1 MCVFFCTFAENFNCT
16 MAFSRTYYRVAE
28 HLFAVECSDSAL
40 LSCMTNYEP
49 FAVEINNNLIQQ
61 HCAAIKSTPK
71 SHELFRG
78 PRTPCRDKDMECEK
92 HSTPIFTLSVEMEEA
107 KGEVHPINSRSL
119 SGTPQRQEVRGEE
132 WTHVL
137 TDNAEEDMPRIEV
150 YRSSLEDGAVRLQDA
165 SLQFRGGEWLF
176 RVAMVANA
184 PICCEM
190 ECSEDFT
197 QGVLHIVADC
207 QDVRFCIDNA
217 LMLLFAFRTAPLMTL
232 EMHAAVVVRPSLE
245 DGAVRL
251 QDASLSAPQKSAD
264 FSGTPLQDALTG
276 YREEAKGY
284 LFLGH
289 SGTGKSTHARQWLA
303 AFDDAWLLNDDNP
316 ILRVMEDGEVR
327 VYGSPWSGKT
337 PCYNNAY
344 ARVGGIIKLSQA
356 PHNKMR
362 ILSLPEAYAYMLSSA
377 SGLKMDRQMADYM
390 YESIKHVI
398 THVKCYHL
406 DCLPNTEAAE
416 VAQRGMV

>member
-1 MCVFFCTFAENFNCT
+1 MV
-16 MAFSRTYYRVAE
+16 RTYYRVAE

-49 FAVEINNNLIQQ
+49 FAVEINNNDNIDNISRQSYGE
-61 HCAAIKSTPK
+61 ADRSNESEI
-71 SHELFRG
+71 
-78 PRTPCRDKDMECEK
+78 RTPCRDKDMECEK
-92 HSTPIFTLSVEMEEA
+92 HSTPIFTLRVEMEEA
-107 KGEVHPINSRSL
+107 KGEVHSINSRSL
-119 SGTPQRQEVRGEE
+119 SGTPQRQEARGEE

-150 YRSSLEDGAVRLQDA
+150 YRAIRREGDEAR
-165 SLQFRGGEWLF
+165 EWLF

-197 QGVLHIVADC
+197 QGVLHIAADC
-207 QDVRFCIDNA
+207 QDLRFCIDNA

-245 DGAVRL
+245 DARGTSYRTPSGL
-251 QDASLSAPQKSAD
+251 QDA
-264 FSGTPLQDALTG
+264 TLQ
-276 YREEAKGY
+276 AKGY

-344 ARVGGIIKLSQA
+344 ARVGGIVKLSQA

-377 SGLKMDRQMADYM
+377 SGLKMDRQMADCM

-416 VAQRGMV
+416 VAQRGME

>member
-1 MCVFFCTFAENFNCT
+1 MCVFFATFAAEFNYS
-16 MAFSRTYYRVAE
+16 MALTRTYYRVAE
-28 HLFAVECSDSAL
+28 HLFAVECGDSAL
-40 LSCMTNYEP
+40 LQCMTNYEP
-49 FAVEINNNLIQQ
+49 FKQP
-61 HCAAIKSTPK
+61 TPNPSLK
-71 SHELFRG
+71 GRELDEG
-78 PRTPCRDKDMECEK
+78 
-92 HSTPIFTLSVEMEEA
+92 IFTLRVEGDKQKA
-107 KGEVHPINSRSL
+107 
-119 SGTPQRQEVRGEE
+119 RGEE
-132 WTHVL
+132 WAHVL

-150 YRSSLEDGAVRLQDA
+150 YQAKGERQKA
-165 SLQFRGGEWLF
+165 RGWLF

-197 QGVLHIVADC
+197 DGVLHITADC

-245 DGAVRL
+245 DARGTSYRTPSGL
-251 QDASLSAPQKSAD
+251 QDA
-264 FSGTPLQDALTG
+264 TLQ
-276 YREEAKGY
+276 AKGY

-289 SGTGKSTHARQWLA
+289 SGTGKSTHARMWLE
-303 AFDDAWLLNDDNP
+303 AFEDAWLLNDDNP

-344 ARVGGIIKLSQA
+344 ARVGGIVKLSQA
-356 PHNKMR
+356 PHNKIR
-362 ILSLPEAYAYMLSSA
+362 TLSLPEAYAYMLSSA
-377 SGLKMDRQMADYM
+377 SGLKMEKQMADCM
-390 YESIKHVI
+390 YETIKHVI

-406 DCLPNTEAAE
+406 ACLPNTEAAE

>member
-1 MCVFFCTFAENFNCT
+1 MRMCVFFCTFAENFNCT

-40 LSCMTNYEP
+40 LACMTNYLPFREP
-49 FAVEINNNLIQQ
+49 
-61 HCAAIKSTPK
+61 TPNPSLK
-71 SHELFRG
+71 GRELG
-78 PRTPCRDKDMECEK
+78 KE
-92 HSTPIFTLSVEMEEA
+92 IFTLRVEMEEA
-107 KGEVHPINSRSL
+107 KGE
-119 SGTPQRQEVRGEE
+119 RQIGEE

-165 SLQFRGGEWLF
+165 SLSAPQKSADFSGTPLQFRGREWLF

-197 QGVLHIVADC
+197 EGVLYIMPDC

-217 LMLLFAFRTAPLMTL
+217 LMLLYAFRTAPLMTL
-232 EMHAAVVVRPSLE
+232 EMHAAVVVKADRC
-245 DGAVRL
+245 AVRC
-251 QDASLSAPQKSAD
+251 QTA
-264 FSGTPLQDALTG
+264 ALLDRPNG
-276 YREEAKGY
+276 LIDQQELGY

-337 PCYNNAY
+337 PCYKNAY

-377 SGLKMDRQMADYM
+377 SGLKMDRKMADCM

-416 VAQRGMV
+416 VAARSATTRL

>member
-1 MCVFFCTFAENFNCT
+1 MVR
-16 MAFSRTYYRVAE
+16 SYYRVAE
-28 HLFAVECSDSAL
+28 HLFAVECSDGAL
-40 LSCMTNYEP
+40 LACMTNYEP
-49 FAVEINNNLIQQ
+49 FAVEINKNDNIDNVSRQSYGE
-61 HCAAIKSTPK
+61 ADRSNESEI
-71 SHELFRG
+71 
-78 PRTPCRDKDMECEK
+78 RTPCRDKDIECEK
-92 HSTPIFTLSVEMEEA
+92 HSAPIFTLRVEGDEA
-107 KGEVHPINSRSL
+107 RCEKAK
-119 SGTPQRQEVRGEE
+119 GEE

-150 YRSSLEDGAVRLQDA
+150 YHSPQPYTTLNNPIPHT
-165 SLQFRGGEWLF
+165 WLF

-197 QGVLHIVADC
+197 EGVLHILPDC

-232 EMHAAVVVRPSLE
+232 EMHAAVVVKEGR
-245 DGAVRL
+245 
-251 QDASLSAPQKSAD
+251 
-264 FSGTPLQDALTG
+264 
-276 YREEAKGY
+276 GY

-344 ARVGGIIKLSQA
+344 ARVGGIVKLSQA

-377 SGLKMDRQMADYM
+377 SGLKMDRQMADCM

-406 DCLPNTEAAE
+406 DCLPNTDAAE
-416 VAQRGMV
+416 VCWNGVV

>member
-1 MCVFFCTFAENFNCT
+1 MVR
-16 MAFSRTYYRVAE
+16 SYYRVAE
-28 HLFAVECSDSAL
+28 HLFAVECSDGAL
-40 LSCMTNYEP
+40 LSCMTNYLP
-49 FAVEINNNLIQQ
+49 FAVEINNNDNIDNISRQSYGE
-61 HCAAIKSTPK
+61 ADRSNE
-71 SHELFRG
+71 SEV
-78 PRTPCRDKDMECEK
+78 RTPCRDKDMECEK

-107 KGEVHPINSRSL
+107 KGKVHPINSQSL
-119 SGTPQRQEVRGEE
+119 SGTPQRQEARGEG

-150 YRSSLEDGAVRLQDA
+150 YHSSQSYTTLNNPIPHT
-165 SLQFRGGEWLF
+165 WLF

-197 QGVLHIVADC
+197 EGVLYIMPDC

-217 LMLLFAFRTAPLMTL
+217 LMLLYAFRTAPLMTL
-232 EMHAAVVVRPSLE
+232 EMHAAVVVR
-245 DGAVRL
+245 D
-251 QDASLSAPQKSAD
+251 
-264 FSGTPLQDALTG
+264 
-276 YREEAKGY
+276 EAKGY

>member
-1 MCVFFCTFAENFNCT
+1 MV
-16 MAFSRTYYRVAE
+16 RTYYRVAE

-49 FAVEINNNLIQQ
+49 FAVEIKNNDNIDNISRQSYGE
-61 HCAAIKSTPK
+61 ADRSNESEI
-71 SHELFRG
+71 
-78 PRTPCRDKDMECEK
+78 RTPCRDKDMECEK
-92 HSTPIFTLSVEMEEA
+92 HSAPIFTLSVEMEEA
-107 KGEVHPINSRSL
+107 KGE
-119 SGTPQRQEVRGEE
+119 RQIGEG

-165 SLQFRGGEWLF
+165 SLQFRGGGWLF

-197 QGVLHIVADC
+197 EGVLHILPDC
-207 QDVRFCIDNA
+207 QDIRFCIDNA

-232 EMHAAVVVRPSLE
+232 EMHAAVVVKEGR
-245 DGAVRL
+245 
-251 QDASLSAPQKSAD
+251 
-264 FSGTPLQDALTG
+264 
-276 YREEAKGY
+276 GY

-316 ILRVMEDGEVR
+316 IIRVMEDGEVR

-337 PCYNNAY
+337 PCYNNAH
-344 ARVGGIIKLSQA
+344 ARVGGIVKLSQA
-356 PHNKMR
+356 PHNK
-362 ILSLPEAYAYMLSSA
+362 IQTISLPEAYAYMLSSA
-377 SGLKMDRQMADYM
+377 SGLKMDRQMADCM

-406 DCLPNTEAAE
+406 DCLPNTDAAE
-416 VAQRGMV
+416 VCWNGVV

>member
-1 MCVFFCTFAENFNCT
+1 MVR
-16 MAFSRTYYRVAE
+16 SYYRVAE

-40 LSCMTNYEP
+40 LQYMKNYEP
-49 FAVEINNNLIQQ
+49 FAVEINNNDNIDNISRQSYGE
-61 HCAAIKSTPK
+61 ADRSNESEI
-71 SHELFRG
+71 
-78 PRTPCRDKDMECEK
+78 RTPCRDKDMECEK
-92 HSTPIFTLSVEMEEA
+92 HSTPIFTLRVEMEEA
-107 KGEVHPINSRSL
+107 KGERREAV
-119 SGTPQRQEVRGEE
+119 GEE

-150 YRSSLEDGAVRLQDA
+150 YKA
-165 SLQFRGGEWLF
+165 SGGWLL
-176 RVAMVANA
+176 RVAMVAKA
-184 PICCEM
+184 PISCEI
-190 ECSEDFT
+190 ECNEDFT
-197 QGVLHIVADC
+197 EGVLYIMPEC

-217 LMLLFAFRTAPLMTL
+217 LMLLFAFRTAPMMTL

-245 DGAVRL
+245 DARGTSYSLEDAPEAL
-251 QDASLSAPQKSAD
+251 QVK
-264 FSGTPLQDALTG
+264 GE
-276 YREEAKGY
+276 RREAKGEGRGY

-337 PCYNNAY
+337 PCYKNAY
-344 ARVGGIIKLSQA
+344 ARVGGIVKLSQA
-356 PHNKMR
+356 PHNKIR

-377 SGLKMDRQMADYM
+377 SGMKMDRHMADCM

-416 VAQRGMV
+416 VAQRGMVWDGVDGDRMV

>member
-1 MCVFFCTFAENFNCT
+1 MRMCVFFCTFAENFNCT

-28 HLFAVECSDSAL
+28 HLFAVECSDGAL
-40 LSCMTNYEP
+40 LASMTNYLP
-49 FAVEINNNLIQQ
+49 FAVEINNNDNIDNISRQSYGE
-61 HCAAIKSTPK
+61 ADRSNESEI
-71 SHELFRG
+71 
-78 PRTPCRDKDMECEK
+78 RTPCRDKDMECEK
-92 HSTPIFTLSVEMEEA
+92 HSTPIFTLRVEGDEA
-107 KGEVHPINSRSL
+107 RGDEA
-119 SGTPQRQEVRGEE
+119 RGEE

-150 YRSSLEDGAVRLQDA
+150 YRSSLEDARGASYSLEDA
-165 SLQFRGGEWLF
+165 SLQFRGGGWLF

-197 QGVLHIVADC
+197 DGVLHIAADC

-217 LMLLFAFRTAPLMTL
+217 LMLLFAFRTAPLKTL
-232 EMHAAVVVRPSLE
+232 EMHAAVVVKADRCAVGSQTATKSLLDHPYGLIDQQE
-245 DGAVRL
+245 L
-251 QDASLSAPQKSAD
+251 
-264 FSGTPLQDALTG
+264 
-276 YREEAKGY
+276 GY

-362 ILSLPEAYAYMLSSA
+362 KLSLPEAYAYMLSSA
-377 SGLKMDRQMADYM
+377 SGLKMDRQMSDYM

-406 DCLPNTEAAE
+406 DCLPNTEAAV
-416 VAQRGMV
+416 VAARSATIDYEEKQ

>member
-1 MCVFFCTFAENFNCT
+1 MVR
-16 MAFSRTYYRVAE
+16 SYYRVAE

-40 LSCMTNYEP
+40 LQYMKNYEP
-49 FAVEINNNLIQQ
+49 FAVEINNNDNIDNISRQ
-61 HCAAIKSTPK
+61 S
-71 SHELFRG
+71 
-78 PRTPCRDKDMECEK
+78 TPCRDKDMECEK
-92 HSTPIFTLSVEMEEA
+92 HSTPIFTLRVEMEEA
-107 KGEVHPINSRSL
+107 KGERREAV
-119 SGTPQRQEVRGEE
+119 GEE

-150 YRSSLEDGAVRLQDA
+150 YRSCLEDGAERLQDA
-165 SLQFRGGEWLF
+165 SLQDAETAIGRPEGLSVVGYRSGGWLL
-176 RVAMVANA
+176 RVAMVAKA
-184 PICCEM
+184 PISCEI
-190 ECSEDFT
+190 ECNEDFT
-197 QGVLHIVADC
+197 EGVLYIMPDC

-217 LMLLFAFRTAPLMTL
+217 LMLLFAFRTAPMMTL

-245 DGAVRL
+245 DARGTSYSLEDAPEALQVKGVR
-251 QDASLSAPQKSAD
+251 
-264 FSGTPLQDALTG
+264 
-276 YREEAKGY
+276 REAKGEGRGY

-316 ILRVMEDGEVR
+316 ILRVMENGEVR

-337 PCYNNAY
+337 PCYKNAY
-344 ARVGGIIKLSQA
+344 ARVGGIVKLSQA
-356 PHNKMR
+356 PHNKIR
-362 ILSLPEAYAYMLSSA
+362 TISLPEAYAYMLSSA
-377 SGLKMDRQMADYM
+377 SGMKMDRHMADCM

-416 VAQRGMV
+416 VAQRGMG